1 MSVERLRAQHRDR
14 ADGSPL
20 VLPGPWDAASA
31 RVFAAAGFE
40 ALATPS
46 HGVSESLGYRDG
58 EAPADEMFAA
68 VARIVRAVGSELPV
82 TADIERGYGLPV
94 GEIVDRLLAT
104 GAVGCNLEDSADGV
118 LIDHHRQAEWLAEV
132 HAAADGRIFLNA
144 RIDTYVRGAADPLA
158 EAVERGRL
166 YVAAG
171 AECVYPIGA
180 PPGDIGVL
188 AAELGVPVNA
198 YCGTGGPSGPG
209 GPRGSGVRELAAAG
223 ASRITFAGDLQ
234 ARATRA
240 VEELARDLRAAAA

>member
-1 MSVERLRAQHRDR
+1 MSVDRLRALHRGR

-40 ALATPS
+40 GLATPS

-68 VARIVRAVGSELPV
+68 VARIVRAVGSGLPV
-82 TADIERGYGLPV
+82 TADIERGYGLPPE
-94 GEIVDRLLAT
+94 EIVERLLAT

-118 LIDHHRQAEWLAEV
+118 LLEPQRQADWLSEV
-132 HAAADGRIFLNA
+132 HAAAGGRVFLNA

-166 YVAAG
+166 YAAAG
-171 AECVYPIGA
+171 AECLYPIGA
-180 PPGDIGVL
+180 PPKDVGLIAQESGM
-188 AAELGVPVNA
+188 PVNA
-198 YCGTGGPSGPG
+198 YCATGGPGEPGSPHGP
-209 GPRGSGVRELAAAG
+209 GVRELGEAG
-223 ASRITFAGDLQ
+223 ASRVTFGGDLH
-234 ARATRA
+234 ARAVAA
-240 VEELARDLRAAAA
+240 VETLARRLREG